1 MSIFWL
7 VFAVV
12 MGVIE
17 ATTAQ
22 LVSIWFAVGAV
33 GGCITSLITDK
44 IWIQV
49 VVAVLVTLITLIA
62 TRPLAKRLNNTQ
74 KTHTNSDRNI
84 GKIAVVIS
92 DIDNLQS
99 SGQVKVGSTVWSAK
113 SADDSIIKKDSKVIV
128 KDIEGAKLIVEM
140 TEQ

>member
-7 VFAVV
+7 VLAVS

-17 ATTAQ
+17 ACTAQ

-33 GGCITSLITDK
+33 SGCVTSLITDK

-49 VVAVLVTLITLIA
+49 IVAVVVTLVTLVA

-74 KTHTNSDRNI
+74 KTYTNSDRNI
-84 GKIAVVIS
+84 GKTAIVIA
-92 DIDNLQS
+92 DIDNLNS
-99 SGQVKVGSTVWSAK
+99 VGQVKVGSTVWSAK
-113 SADDSIIKKDSKVIV
+113 SADDSIIKKDSKVII
-128 KDIEGAKLIVEM
+128 KAIEGAKLVVEV
-140 TEQ
+140 TE